1 MTTLPLESY
10 IDHTLL
16 KPEATEAQIK
26 TLCSEAKQFNFKTV
40 CVNPQ
45 FVALAAKELKNTEV
59 GVCTVIGFPLGAS
72 TSETKAFETQDA
84 IKSGATEIDMVISI
98 GNLISRND
106 SIVLRDIEAVVKAAG
121 KTPVKVILET
131 ALLTQDQIAKACQL
145 CTDAKA
151 SFVKTSTGFS
161 TRGASIDDIV
171 IMKANISSEMK
182 IKASGGIR
190 TKEDALKYIDAG
202 VDRLGTS
209 AGKEIIKGEVS
220 SKDY

>member
-1 MTTLPLESY
+1 MTTLPLASY

-26 TLCSEAKQFNFKTV
+26 TLCSEAKEFQFKTV

-45 FVALAAKELKNTEV
+45 FVSLAAKELSNTKV

-72 TSETKAFETQDA
+72 TSETKVFETIDA
-84 IKSGATEIDMVISI
+84 IKNGATEIDMVISI
-98 GNLISRND
+98 GNLISGND
-106 SIVLRDIEAVVKAAG
+106 TIVVEDIKAVVKAAK

-131 ALLTQDQIAKACQL
+131 ALLTQVQIAKACQL
-145 CTDAKA
+145 CSDAKA

-171 IMKANISSEMK
+171 IMKANISAEMK

-190 TKEDALKYIDAG
+190 SKEDALKYIDAG

-209 AGKEIIKGEVS
+209 AGKEIIKGS
-220 SKDY
+220 ISKKDY